1 MTSGVDLAIENL
13 KMELNNV
20 KLKLSECRK
29 NGLDTKIAEL
39 KIMNIAPKINFAE
52 VTKSYK
58 DIEKINNMLNDAKM
72 EIESMAPDS
81 SNAANISPNNLKEIG
96 DLINKINKALSNNR
110 LQEAKNY
117 YLESVILYKKLK
129 NEDKKEVF
137 KKLTNL
143 KSELTK
149 PH

>member
-137 KKLTNL
+137 KKLANL
-143 KSELTK
+143 KS
-149 PH
+149 